1 MSLEKRFN
9 KRLIGLIM
17 GEKYTKE
24 EPESKPG
31 FIETGINELKKSL
44 FPKKK
49 KKPQNDSKDKEIPQK
64 KEEEKK
70 EEKKSDSSDTEDW

>member
-44 FPKKK
+44 KKSFQNK
-49 KKPQNDSKDKEIPQK
+49 QNDSLIIIKLLQNIKMHR
-64 KEEEKK
+64 
-70 EEKKSDSSDTEDW
+70 DTNQ